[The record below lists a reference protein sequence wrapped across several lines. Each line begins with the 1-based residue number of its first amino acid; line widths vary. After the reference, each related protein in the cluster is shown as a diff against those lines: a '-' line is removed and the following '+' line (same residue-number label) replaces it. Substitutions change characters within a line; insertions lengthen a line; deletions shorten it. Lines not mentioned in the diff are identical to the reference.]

1 MNEPIE
7 ILYLDRDLAVSVKP
21 RGILSEG
28 EGETCFPT
36 LLSRALREKGEQDRV
51 YPVHR
56 LDRETEG
63 LMVYA
68 RTDRAAAAPSRA
80 ITEGRMQKE
89 YLAVATGTPDP
100 EASLCDLLF
109 YDRGRGKSFVVDR
122 QRKGVKEARL
132 DYQRIASRDGLSLLR
147 VKLYTGRTHQ
157 IRVQLAS
164 RGFPLAG
171 DRRYGA
177 PASPYPLSLCSV
189 YLSFPHPTKKE
200 TLSFTYLPKTDPDR
214 TAPSAFT
221 VFSRELAEI

>member
-1 MNEPIE
+1 
-7 ILYLDRDLAVSVKP
+7 
-21 RGILSEG
+21 
-28 EGETCFPT
+28 
-36 LLSRALREKGEQDRV
+36 
-51 YPVHR
+51 
-56 LDRETEG
+56 
-63 LMVYA
+63 MVYA
-68 RTDRAAAAPSRA
+68 RTDRAAAALSRA

-177 PASPYPLSLCSV
+177 PASLYPLALCSV

-200 TLSFTYLPKTDPDR
+200 TLSFTYLPKTDPDS
-214 TAPSAFT
+214 TAPSAFA